1 MDTRNTE
8 QKQIILNAF
17 QKNHHYTADELLK
30 RIRVTYPK
38 FSRATLYRNLANF
51 TCMRTVKKIA
61 ICGGADRFELA
72 DEFHY
77 HLICEKCGKLEDLIL
92 PKPLSTPDSLMGY
105 KITRHELTFF
115 GICPKCLAK
124 QQKLG
129 K

>member
-17 QKNHHYTADELLK
+17 QKGHHYMADELLK

-51 TCMRTVKKIA
+51 ANMRIIAKIA
-61 ICGGADRFELA
+61 VIGGADKFELVSQ
-72 DEFHY
+72 FHY
-77 HLICEKCGKLEDLIL
+77 HLICEKCGKLEDLNL
-92 PKPLSTPDSLMGY
+92 PKPLSTPSSLMGY

-124 QQKLG
+124 EKE
-129 K
+129 